1 MRLAPSPFAIA
12 LVIIG
17 SAWVLWPTVF
27 KEVAHTMI
35 NKKQSLT
42 LLGAVALSVSLS
54 ACSVFDWLIY
64 KPDVP
69 QGNYMEPQ
77 QVEKLRIDMTK
88 EQAEYILGRPVLRDS
103 FADDTWYYVYHY
115 KSGRDASI
123 THKELILNFDGDKLV
138 KVTGDYDLS
147 SEFNTPLELST
158 LPTVSKSELEPQIP
172 SQRPDEKPLVKD
184 KTDDLTK
191 PVDQTINKQ

>member
-1 MRLAPSPFAIA
+1 MMAARFS
-12 LVIIG
+12 
-17 SAWVLWPTVF
+17 
-27 KEVAHTMI
+27 EVAHTMI

-42 LLGAVALSVSLS
+42 LLSAIALSVSLS
-54 ACSVFDWLIY
+54 ACSVFDWLVY
-64 KPDVP
+64 KPDIP

-123 THKELILNFDGDKLV
+123 THKELILHFTGNKLSLV
-138 KVTGDYDLS
+138 KGDYELS
-147 SEFNTPLELST
+147 PEFNTPLEQSKLPMAST
-158 LPTVSKSELEPQIP
+158 AESAPLVPA
-172 SQRPDEKPLVKD
+172 QRPDEKPLVKENQ
-184 KTDDLTK
+184 TEAQVQK
-191 PVDQTINKQ
+191 PIK